1 MRSFGS
7 EASILSV
14 LLLSKE
20 IGHYLAAISP
30 PSALVPRPVQSQLS
44 TSIPAGGPVIFR
56 AASPTILPISCRMRR
71 GSSVAADMDS
81 GESPTYGEQ
90 EVGAYYEHFGCT
102 CYHPLFVFN
111 QPRPKRAAEWAVCD
125 TVRATLKTTSARPSS
140 IGKDPGS

>member
-7 EASILSV
+7 LHEASILSV

-20 IGHYLAAISP
+20 VGRYLAAISP
-30 PSALVPRPVQSQLS
+30 PSALVPRPVQSQSS

-81 GESPTYGEQ
+81 DDSPDKGHGRSAVEQ
-90 EVGAYYEHFGCT
+90 RDGCSD
-102 CYHPLFVFN
+102 LLLADAQFLGD
-111 QPRPKRAAEWAVCD
+111 A
-125 TVRATLKTTSARPSS
+125 
-140 IGKDPGS
+140 